1 MESLRYLVFVMHFRN
16 REHHLLF
23 KKNDHFMMKLR
34 VNDILI
40 IIVIVIIAAPYSML
54 IMCQVLS

>member
-1 MESLRYLVFVMHFRN
+1 
-16 REHHLLF
+16 
-23 KKNDHFMMKLR
+23 MMKLR